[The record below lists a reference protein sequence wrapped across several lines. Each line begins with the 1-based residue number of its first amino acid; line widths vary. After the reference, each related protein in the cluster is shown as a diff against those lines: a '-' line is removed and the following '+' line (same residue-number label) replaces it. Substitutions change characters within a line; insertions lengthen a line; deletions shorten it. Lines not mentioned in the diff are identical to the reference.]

1 MKIRLKLVEVAHP
14 VSFAAPMQ
22 RRLQDKEGLLEFDTE
37 ARLLIASPRSKP
49 ALLIPEANIVFM
61 QEYVPEV
68 PVNRRP
74 EPPPVKAPRVDDTIR
89 FTKASDGSISEHRGA
104 LDALAE
110 ADVDEE

>member
-1 MKIRLKLVEVAHP
+1 MKIRMKLVEVAHP

-22 RRLQDKEGLLEFDTE
+22 RRLQDKEGLLEFDVET
-37 ARLLIASPRSKP
+37 RLLHATPRGKP

-68 PVNRRP
+68 PVNRKP
-74 EPPPVKAPRVDDTIR
+74 EPPPAKPKRVDDTIR
-89 FTKASDGSISEHRGA
+89 FTKAPDGSISEHRGA

-110 ADVDEE
+110 AEVDEE